1 MTSQPLEEFTQWK
14 LSVGAN
20 RESKRFTSLQLA
32 YIDWLKT
39 LGDPTH
45 AVTLTFKRHRED
57 TKQPWSIPII
67 KNSSKVFLSILNKNI
82 FSKHAKKNNRCVMS
96 AVVIGTGTYNDHPH
110 AHLALQ
116 TPRHQSWDEFT
127 ELIFKAIETTSWIDR
142 ESPVKPY
149 ISDGWLEYMLE
160 HGEEDLLIDLCTPA
174 RP

>member
-20 RESKRFTSLQLA
+20 RESKRFTSLKLA

-45 AVTLTFKRHRED
+45 AVTLTFKRYEQD
-57 TKQPWSIPII
+57 TKKPWNMPII
-67 KNSSKVFLSILNKNI
+67 KKSTKVFLSVLNQCI
-82 FSKHAKKNNRCVMS
+82 FGKHARKNNQCVMS
-96 AVVIGTGTYNDHPH
+96 AVVFGTGTYGDQPH

-116 TPRHQSWDEFT
+116 NPEHLSWDAFAD
-127 ELIFKAIETTSWIDR
+127 LIVKAIETTNWVDGEFVI
-142 ESPVKPY
+142 EPY
-149 ISDGWLEYMLE
+149 ESDGWLEYMVD

>member
-1 MTSQPLEEFTQWK
+1 MTRLPQEEFTQCEPSVNVNKK
-14 LSVGAN
+14 L
-20 RESKRFTSLQLA
+20 KRFMRLQLA

-45 AVTLTFKRHRED
+45 AVTLTFKRYEQD
-57 TKQPWSIPII
+57 TKKPWSMPII
-67 KNSSKVFLSILNKNI
+67 KKSTKVFLNILNQNA
-82 FSKHAKKNNRCVMS
+82 FGKHAKKNNLCIMS

-116 TPRHQSWDEFT
+116 RPSHLSWEEFRELILKTIKTRSWVDSEFT
-127 ELIFKAIETTSWIDR
+127 ID
-142 ESPVKPY
+142 PY
-149 ISDGWLEYMLE
+149 ESDGWLEYMVD

>member
-1 MTSQPLEEFTQWK
+1 MTRLPQEEFNQGQPSENVNKK
-14 LSVGAN
+14 L
-20 RESKRFTSLQLA
+20 KRFTRLQLA
-32 YIDWLKT
+32 YISWLKT

-45 AVTLTFKRHRED
+45 AVTLTFKRHRRD
-57 TKQPWSIPII
+57 TKQPWNKPII
-67 KNSSKVFLSILNKNI
+67 KDSLKVFLSILNRNVFGKQ
-82 FSKHAKKNNRCVMS
+82 AKKNNKCVMS

-116 TPRHQSWDEFT
+116 TPKHLSWDEFT

-149 ISDGWLEYMLE
+149 ISDGWLEYMVD

>member
-1 MTSQPLEEFTQWK
+1 MTRLPQEEFTQGQPSVNVNKK
-14 LSVGAN
+14 L
-20 RESKRFTSLQLA
+20 KRFTRLQLA
-32 YIDWLKT
+32 YISWLKT

-45 AVTLTFKRHRED
+45 AVTLTFKRFRPE
-57 TKQPWSIPII
+57 TKQPWSVPII
-67 KNSSKVFLSILNKNI
+67 KDSLKVFLSILNKNV
-82 FSKHAKKNNRCVMS
+82 FGKHAKKNKQCVMS

-116 TPRHQSWDEFT
+116 TPRHLSWDEFS